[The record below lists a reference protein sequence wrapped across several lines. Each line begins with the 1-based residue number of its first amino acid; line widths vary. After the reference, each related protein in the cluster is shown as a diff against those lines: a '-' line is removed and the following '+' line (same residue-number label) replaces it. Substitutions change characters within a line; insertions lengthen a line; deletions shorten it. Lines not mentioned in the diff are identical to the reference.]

1 MIHNDTRQQIMLSEA
16 IEANLRGIMR
26 GQPRREQTLTEEQ
39 RQKRRKLQCQREERE
54 ANREV
59 WE

>member
-16 IEANLRGIMR
+16 IEANLRSIMR
-26 GQPRREQTLTEEQ
+26 GQPRREQTLTEEHRQ
-39 RQKRRKLQCQREERE
+39 RRRELQAKREERE
-54 ANREV
+54 ANKEP